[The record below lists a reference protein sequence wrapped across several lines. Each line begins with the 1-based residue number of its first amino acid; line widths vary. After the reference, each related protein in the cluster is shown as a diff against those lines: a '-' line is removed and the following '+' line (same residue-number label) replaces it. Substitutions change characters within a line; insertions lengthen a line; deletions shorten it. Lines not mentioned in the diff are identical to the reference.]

1 MPQRTEAIRKWLDE
15 HWNRE
20 GTEITP
26 VSGDA
31 SFRRYFRALGPDG
44 TPWVVM
50 EAPPEKEDCAP
61 FIDIEKRLSAAGLHV
76 PKIVAQEPEQG
87 FLLLEDLGD
96 VQYLEELNEESA
108 PRLYGDALNALAKMQ
123 AHTSTDQLPQYSAD
137 LLRFEMELFRDW
149 LCGEHLDLKLDE
161 QEHDMLDEIFHQ
173 LTMNALE
180 QPQVFVHRDYHS
192 RNLMLSKPPLPG
204 IIDFQDAVVGPITY
218 DLVSLL
224 KDAYIRWPLQQVNDW
239 AMGYA
244 ELAIQSGLMPASDEK
259 NFQRWFDLMGLQ
271 RHIKVAGIF
280 TRLYRRD
287 GKAGYLADIPL
298 VLDYILE
305 MEPGYPQIEPLCKL
319 IRERVIPGLQAED

>member
-1 MPQRTEAIRKWLDE
+1 MPQRIEAIRNWLDAQ
-15 HWNRE
+15 WKTQ
-20 GTEITP
+20 GTDIAQ

-31 SFRRYFRALGPDG
+31 SFRRYFRAVGPDG

-50 EAPPEKEDCAP
+50 DAPPEKEDCGP

-76 PKIVAQEPEQG
+76 PRIVAHEAEQG

-108 PRLYGDALNALAKMQ
+108 PRLYGEALSALVTMQ
-123 AHTSTDQLPQYSAD
+123 ASTSSDGLPLYEAN

-149 LCGEHLDLKLDE
+149 LCREHLDLKLGE
-161 QEHDMLDEIFHQ
+161 QEHDMLDEAFHQ

-192 RNLMLSKPPLPG
+192 RNLMVSHPPLPG

-224 KDAYIRWPLQQVNDW
+224 KDAYIRWPLQQVDDW

-244 ELAIQSGLMPASDEK
+244 EMAVQSGLMPASDKEK
-259 NFQRWFDLMGLQ
+259 FQRWFDLMGLQ

-280 TRLYRRD
+280 ARLYRRD
-287 GKAGYLADIPL
+287 GKAGYLDDIAL

-305 MEPGYPQIEPLCKL
+305 MEPKYEMIEPLCKL
-319 IRERVIPGLQAED
+319 IREDVIPGLQAAD